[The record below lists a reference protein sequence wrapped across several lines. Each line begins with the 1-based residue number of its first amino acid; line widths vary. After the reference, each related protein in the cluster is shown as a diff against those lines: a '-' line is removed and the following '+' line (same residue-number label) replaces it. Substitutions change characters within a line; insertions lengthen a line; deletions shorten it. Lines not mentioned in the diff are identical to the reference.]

1 MPNLQIVK
9 LSISGMHCTSCSLLL
24 KKTLE
29 NLKGV
34 TKANVNY
41 ATGKATV
48 KYNPKVINTDK
59 LITEISKTGYSASLA
74 TSDAKEEVVKRQQE
88 IKYWT
93 KKTIGSAVF
102 SLPLVL
108 FMVYDFFPLL
118 PFHKNIMPLSG
129 LIALIVSSI
138 ILFGFG
144 RNFFQGAFTALKVK
158 SFSMDSLIA
167 LGTSSAY
174 FFSLYVYLKFYQETG
189 SFFGLNNMG
198 IPGLYFEV
206 AAFLV
211 TFVTLGKLLEARA
224 KGKTSEALDKLVQ
237 FKPASANLLKNN
249 KTISVSVDALK
260 VGDLVLVKSGEQ
272 ISIDG
277 VVVDGISS
285 VDESLLT
292 GESLP
297 VEKLINAKVY
307 AGTLNQS
314 GSLTIKV
321 AKLSTDTTF
330 SQIIKLLDEAQSSR
344 APIQD
349 LADKISAY
357 FVPAIIVIS
366 FLTFTISFYY
376 FNLSLEFS
384 VLSLISVLVIA
395 CPCALG
401 LATPTAIMVATGLA
415 AKFGILFKGG
425 EALQKGST
433 INTVVFDKTGTLTL
447 GQPSV
452 TKFQNLSKLSD
463 DKILSIVYTLESRS
477 SHPLA
482 SAIIKFISK
491 PSSLKPINYKNIPGS
506 GIEATINSKKYFLG
520 KTSEYQ
526 IALVEGKTT
535 LAYFEVSDTLKPN
548 APEVIKQLISKNY
561 SVYLI
566 SGDSLSVSQKIA
578 SQVGIPADHVFAD
591 VLPGDKANIVKR
603 LQSTNLE
610 NVNLLFGNSTKHN
623 VCFVGDGI
631 NDSVVLSQSDLGI
644 ALSSG
649 SDIAIESGQVVI
661 MNNNLMSVVNAL
673 DISRDTV
680 SKIRQNLFFA
690 LFYNLLGIPIAAGLF
705 SSFGIILKPELAGLA
720 MALSSVSVVTNSLL
734 LRFFKPKHTN
744 WASVFAPA
752 IMTALFLFIFF
763 EFTQFSNTKNLTP
776 TTTIDPQ
783 ILLTTPV
790 KVGYAPTN
798 IPKLFAL
805 DESLPEGSVILGYE
819 EAKMMKAEGLF
830 LQVGDSLTDFFG
842 LPTVKIIGISKPTN
856 TPLDEF
862 HFFDSASF
870 SILTA
875 QNNLFIKQTP
885 DNQIKLFVVS
895 DQTDSNIALG
905 FSEANMMI
913 SEKLIAGVGSTL
925 KDFFGNDVVISSIK
939 RRTYTAADMFHYVG
953 SDFVKSP

>member
-1 MPNLQIVK
+1 MITQQIAK

-34 TKANVNY
+34 SEANVNY
-41 ATGKATV
+41 ATGKASV
-48 KYNPKVINTDK
+48 KYDPKVIDTDK
-59 LITEISKTGYSASLA
+59 LITEISKTGYSASLT

-93 KKTIGSAVF
+93 NKFFGSFVL

-108 FMVYDFFPLL
+108 FMVYDFFPKL
-118 PFHKNIMPLSG
+118 PFRTLIMPFSG
-129 LIALIVSSI
+129 LIGLIVSTI
-138 ILFGFG
+138 VLFGFG
-144 RNFFQGAFTALKVK
+144 RNFFQGAYTALKVK

-206 AAFLV
+206 AVFLV

-237 FKPASANLLKNN
+237 FKPLSANLLKN
-249 KTISVSVDALK
+249 KKIISVPVDSLK
-260 VGDLVLVKSGEQ
+260 IGDLVVIKSGEQ

-277 VVVDGISS
+277 VVVDGNSS

-297 VEKLINAKVY
+297 VEKIINSKVY

-321 AKLSTDTTF
+321 TKLSTDTAF

-357 FVPAIIVIS
+357 FVPTIIIIALITLA
-366 FLTFTISFYY
+366 LT
-376 FNLSLEFS
+376 NSLLAF
-384 VLSLISVLVIA
+384 ISVLVIA

-452 TKFQNLSKLSD
+452 TKFENLSKLSD
-463 DKILSIVYTLESRS
+463 DKILSIVSALESRS

-482 SAIIKFISK
+482 SAILKFTKISNSK
-491 PSSLKPINYKNIPGS
+491 LVISNYKNLPGS
-506 GIEATINSKKYFLG
+506 GVEGIINSKKYFLG
-520 KTSEYQ
+520 KTSNYQ
-526 IALVEGKTT
+526 IALVEGKNV

-548 APEVIKQLISKNY
+548 APEVIKQLINKNY

-566 SGDSLSVSQKIA
+566 SGDSKVVSEKIA
-578 SQVGIPADHVFAD
+578 SQVGIPLDHVFAD
-591 VLPGDKANIVKR
+591 VLPGDKAEIVKQ
-603 LQSTNLE
+603 LQNK
-610 NVNLLFGNSTKHN
+610 NSLYSKGDVRRTEGFNK
-623 VCFVGDGI
+623 VAFVGDGI

-673 DISRDTV
+673 DISHDTV
-680 SKIRQNLFFA
+680 SKIKQNLFFA
-690 LFYNLLGIPIAAGLF
+690 LFYNLLGVPIAAGLF
-705 SSFGIILKPELAGLA
+705 ASFGIILKPELAGLA
-720 MALSSVSVVTNSLL
+720 MALSSVSVVANSLL
-734 LRFFKPKHTN
+734 LRYFRPNRKN
-744 WASVFAPA
+744 WASILAPA

-763 EFTQFSNTKNLTP
+763 EFTQFSNTKNLNP
-776 TTTIDPQ
+776 TATLDPQ

-790 KVGYAPTN
+790 KVGYTPAN

-805 DESLPEGSVILGYE
+805 DDSLPPSSVVLGYE

-830 LQVGDSLTDFFG
+830 SEVGDSLTNFFG
-842 LPTVKIIGISKPTN
+842 LPTVKIVGIAKPTN

-862 HFFDSASF
+862 HFFDAGSYS
-870 SILTA
+870 SLVA
-875 QNNLFIKQTP
+875 QDNIFIKQTP

-895 DQTDSNIALG
+895 DQAESNIALG
-905 FSEANMMI
+905 FSEAKMMI
-913 SEKLIAGVGSTL
+913 SEKLITGVGSTL
-925 KDFFGNDVVISSIK
+925 KDFFGNDVVISSIN
-939 RRTYTAADMFHYVG
+939 RRTFTPSDMFHYVG

>member
-1 MPNLQIVK
+1 MPNLQITK
-9 LSISGMHCTSCSLLL
+9 LSIFGMHCTSCSLLL

-29 NLKGV
+29 SQKGV
-34 TKANVNY
+34 LEANVNY

-48 KYNPKVINTDK
+48 KYDPNVIDTDK
-59 LITEISKTGYSASLA
+59 LIIEISKTGYSASVA
-74 TSDAKEEVVKRQQE
+74 SSDAKEEIVKRQQE

-93 KKTIGSAVF
+93 KKTIGSAIL

-108 FMVYDFFPLL
+108 FMIYDFFPLL
-118 PFHKNIMPLSG
+118 PFYKNIMPISG
-129 LIALIVSSI
+129 LVALIVSSVV
-138 ILFGFG
+138 LFGFG

-174 FFSLYVYLKFYQETG
+174 FFSLYIYLKFYQETG

-237 FKPASANLLKNN
+237 FKPATANLLKN
-249 KTISVSVDALK
+249 KKIISVSVDALK

-277 VVVDGISS
+277 VVVDGNSS

-297 VEKLINAKVY
+297 VEKLINSKVY

-314 GSLTIKV
+314 GSLTVKV
-321 AKLSTDTTF
+321 TKLSTNTTF

-357 FVPAIIVIS
+357 FVPAIIIIALITLVS
-366 FLTFTISFYY
+366 T
-376 FNLSLEFS
+376 NSLLAF
-384 VLSLISVLVIA
+384 ISVLVIA

-452 TKFQNLSKLSD
+452 TKFENLSKLSD
-463 DKILSIVYTLESRS
+463 DQILSIVYALESRS

-482 SAIIKFISK
+482 SAIIKFISI

-526 IALVEGKTT
+526 IALVEGKNI
-535 LAYFEVSDTLKPN
+535 LAYFEISDTLKPN

-566 SGDSLSVSQKIA
+566 SGDSKSVSQKIA
-578 SQVGIPADHVFAD
+578 LQVGIPFDHVFAD
-591 VLPGDKANIVKR
+591 VLPEGKADIVKR
-603 LQSTNLE
+603 LQQSLVGADLRVRPNIA
-610 NVNLLFGNSTKHN
+610 
-623 VCFVGDGI
+623 FVGDGI

-720 MALSSVSVVTNSLL
+720 MALSSVSVVANSLL
-734 LRFFKPKHTN
+734 LRYFRPNRKN
-744 WASVFAPA
+744 WVSIFAPA

-763 EFTQFSNTKNLTP
+763 EFTQFSNTKNLNP
-776 TTTIDPQ
+776 TATLDPQ

-790 KVGYAPTN
+790 KVGYTPAN

-805 DESLPEGSVILGYE
+805 DDSLPPSSVVLGYE

-830 LQVGDSLTDFFG
+830 SQVGDSLTDFFG

-885 DNQIKLFVVS
+885 DKFIKLFVVF

-905 FSEANMMI
+905 FSEAKMMI

-925 KDFFGNDVVISSIK
+925 KDFFGNDVTISKINP
-939 RRTYTAADMFHYVG
+939 RTYTAADMFHYV
-953 SDFVKSP
+953 SPSFNH

>member
-1 MPNLQIVK
+1 MNNLTVTK

-24 KKTLE
+24 HKTLE
-29 NLKGV
+29 SLKGV
-34 TKANVNY
+34 TEANVNY
-41 ATGKATV
+41 ATGKAVV
-48 KYNPKVINTDK
+48 KHDPDIINTDK

-74 TSDAKEEVVKRQQE
+74 TSDANAEIVKRQQE
-88 IKYWT
+88 LKYWT
-93 KKTIGSAVF
+93 NKFIGSAVL
-102 SLPLVL
+102 SLPLVI
-108 FMVYDFFPLL
+108 FMIYDFFPLL
-118 PFHKNIMPLSG
+118 PFHKNIMPFSG
-129 LIALIVSSI
+129 LIALVVSSI
-138 ILFGFG
+138 VLFGFG
-144 RNFFQGAFTALKVK
+144 RNFFQGALTALKVK

-174 FFSLYVYLKFYQETG
+174 FFSLYVYFTFVKETN
-189 SFFGLNNMG
+189 SFIGLNNMG

-211 TFVTLGKLLEARA
+211 TFVTFGKLLEAQA

-237 FKPASANLLKNN
+237 FKPATANLYKN
-249 KTISVSVDALK
+249 KKIISVPVESLK
-260 VGDLVLVKSGEQ
+260 IGDLVLIKSGEQ
-272 ISIDG
+272 ISVDG
-277 VVVDGISS
+277 VVVEGASS

-297 VEKLINAKVY
+297 VEKTLDSKVY

-321 AKLSTDTTF
+321 TKLSSDTTF
-330 SQIIKLLDEAQSSR
+330 SQIIKLLDDAQSSR

-357 FVPAIIVIS
+357 FVPAIIVIALITLV
-366 FLTFTISFYY
+366 LT
-376 FNLSLEFS
+376 NSLLAF
-384 VLSLISVLVIA
+384 ISVLVIA

-401 LATPTAIMVATGLA
+401 LATPTAIMVATGLSA
-415 AKFGILFKGG
+415 QFGILFKGG
-425 EALQKGST
+425 EALQKGSS

-452 TKFQNLSKLSD
+452 TKFKNLSKLSD
-463 DKILSIVYTLESRS
+463 DKILSIVYALESCS

-482 SAIIKFISK
+482 QAIIKYTTGRK
-491 PSSLKPINYKNIPGS
+491 VEDRSLKIEDFQNLPGS
-506 GIEATINSKKYFLG
+506 GIEASINGKSYFLG
-520 KTSEYQ
+520 KTEKYQ
-526 IALVEGKTT
+526 IALVEGKNT
-535 LAYFEVSDTLKPN
+535 LAYFEVADTLKSN
-548 APEVIKQLISKNY
+548 ASEVVKELSNKNY

-566 SGDSLSVSQKIA
+566 SGDSKVVSEKIA

-591 VLPGDKANIVKR
+591 VLPGDKADIVKKI
-603 LQSTNLE
+603 QNGSIH
-610 NVNLLFGNSTKHN
+610 NSYFINHKSS
-623 VCFVGDGI
+623 VAFVGDGI
-631 NDSVVLSQSDLGI
+631 NDSVVLSQSDLGV

-680 SKIRQNLFFA
+680 AKIKQNLFFA
-690 LFYNLLGIPIAAGLF
+690 LFYNLLGVPIAAGLF

-720 MALSSVSVVTNSLL
+720 MALSSVSVVANSLL
-734 LRFFKPKHTN
+734 LRFFKPNQKN
-744 WASVFAPA
+744 WASIFAPA

-763 EFTQFSNTKNLTP
+763 EFTQFSNTKNLVV
-776 TTTIDPQ
+776 TTTYDPQ

-790 KVGYAPTN
+790 KVGYTPQN
-798 IPKLFAL
+798 IPKLFAVN
-805 DESLPEGSVILGYE
+805 DTLPEASVILGYE

-830 LQVGDSLTDFFG
+830 GEVGDSLTNFFG
-842 LPTVKIIGISKPTN
+842 LPTVKIIGILKPTN

-870 SILTA
+870 SALTA

-885 DNQIKLFVVS
+885 DNFIKLFVVS
-895 DQTDSNIALG
+895 DSQMENTVSLG
-905 FSEANMMI
+905 FSEAQMMLQ
-913 SEKLIAGVGSTL
+913 EKLITGTGSNL
-925 KDFFGNDVVISSIK
+925 KDFFGNDVVVASIK
-939 RRTYTAADMFHYVG
+939 PRTYTASDMFHYVNP
-953 SDFVKSP
+953 SFKH